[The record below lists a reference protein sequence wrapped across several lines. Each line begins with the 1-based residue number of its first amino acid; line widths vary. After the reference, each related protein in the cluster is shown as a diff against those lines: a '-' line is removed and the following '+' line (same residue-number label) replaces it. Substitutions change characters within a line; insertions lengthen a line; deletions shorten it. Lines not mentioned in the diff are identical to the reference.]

1 MEIDNI
7 TANKALERLQEGNN
21 IYLANNTFGGDVSQ
35 TVREQTS
42 KFGQK
47 PYAIIITCSDSRV
60 IPEAVFSAG
69 IGDLFVI
76 RVAGNVIGDNQLG
89 SIEYAAEHLG
99 CKLAV
104 VLGHTDCG
112 AVAATCDGA
121 EGHHVMCIIDEIRNA
136 IGNEKDKYKAN
147 LLNIKQSVAKIESNI
162 KLDGFKAVG
171 AMYDIAS
178 GKVDFDI

>member
-1 MEIDNI
+1 MRVENLS
-7 TANKALERLQEGNN
+7 ANDAMERLVTGNYEYWAHN
-21 IYLANNTFGGDVSQ
+21 AFLGDVSQ
-35 TVREQTS
+35 SVREQTS

-47 PYAIIITCSDSRV
+47 PYAIVITCSDSRV
-60 IPEAVFSAG
+60 IPEVVFSAG

-99 CKLAV
+99 CNLAV

-121 EGHHVMCIIDEIRNA
+121 EGHHVMSIIDEIRSA
-136 IGNEKDKYKAN
+136 IGDETDKYKAN
-147 LLNIKQSVAKIESNI
+147 ILNIKQSVEKIDSNI
-162 KLDGFKAVG
+162 KLNGFKVVG
-171 AMYDIAS
+171 AMYDIES

>member
-1 MEIDNI
+1 MKIDNI
-7 TANKALERLQEGNN
+7 TANEALERLLEGNN
-21 IYLANNTFGGDVSQ
+21 RYLANNTFGGDVSQ
-35 TVREQTS
+35 SAREHTS

-47 PYAIIITCSDSRV
+47 PFAIVITCSDSRV

-112 AVAATCDGA
+112 AVAATCERA
-121 EGHHVMCIIDEIRNA
+121 EGRHVMCIIDEIRHA

-147 LLNIKQSVAKIESNI
+147 LLNIKQSVAKIENKI
-162 KLDGFKAVG
+162 ALDGFKAIG
-171 AMYDIAS
+171 AMYDIES
-178 GKVDFDI
+178 GKVNFDI